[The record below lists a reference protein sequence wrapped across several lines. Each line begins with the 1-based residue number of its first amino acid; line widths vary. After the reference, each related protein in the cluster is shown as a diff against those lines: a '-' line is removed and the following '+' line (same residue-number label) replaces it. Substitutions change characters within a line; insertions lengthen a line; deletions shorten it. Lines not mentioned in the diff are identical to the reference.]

1 VEGASAGAIVARM
14 EERLKRG
21 DLAAAL
27 EEGARLPEAA
37 RANAADW
44 FTVAARRQNAELAVK
59 NLLNAE
65 LAALAAEPPK

>member
-1 VEGASAGAIVARM
+1 MEGASAGAIVARM

-27 EEGARLPEAA
+27 EEGARLPDAA
-37 RANAADW
+37 KANAADW
-44 FTVAARRQNAELAVK
+44 FAAAMRRRDAEIAVK

-65 LAALAAEPPK
+65 LAALAAEPQK